1 MKTLSKLV
9 IGAVAGVGIALAAAT
24 FAHGP
29 GYGYGP
35 GGYGMGGYGMGM
47 HGPGGYGYG
56 MGMHGPGG
64 YGPGMGMQ
72 GQGFG
77 GPGAMGA
84 RLDTLKSE
92 LKLTAKQTKAWDAF
106 ETAVNGQVQAMVAT
120 HAAMH
125 TAAQTPDTHIA
136 FMEQRLEGMKAVQ
149 KARTDLYNV
158 LTPEQK
164 AIADRYWIGGPRI

>member
-24 FAHGP
+24 YAHGP
-29 GYGYGP
+29 GSGYGQ
-35 GGYGMGGYGMGM
+35 GGYGMGM

-56 MGMHGPGG
+56 MGMHGGG
-64 YGPGMGMQ
+64 YGPGMGMH

-92 LKLTAKQTKAWDAF
+92 LKLTANQTKAWDAF
-106 ETAVNGQVQAMVAT
+106 ETTVNGQTQAMLAT

-125 TAAQTPDTHIA
+125 TAAQTPDAHIA
-136 FMEQRLEGMKAVQ
+136 FMEQRLEGMKAVL

-164 AIADRYWIGGPRI
+164 AVADRYWVGGPRL